1 MAAAKSILAVRDLR
15 ILFPTRDGRDTV
27 KAIDGMDFEVRA
39 GETFGVIGESGSGKT
54 TLGRALVSLI
64 APTHGNILHD
74 GTDPASLNT
83 GQFRKH
89 RRDY

>member
-1 MAAAKSILAVRDLR
+1 MSSLPYEDLASPDARQILAVRDLR

-54 TLGRALVSLI
+54 
-64 APTHGNILHD
+64 
-74 GTDPASLNT
+74 
-83 GQFRKH
+83 
-89 RRDY
+89 